1 LQATLNPSTPSVI
14 AAPQTLFV
22 ERTVTAELF
31 DVAIQP
37 ARSVWY
43 TRAAVGLQVVFL
55 LAASAAIV
63 YAMVH
68 FRSSFTSLGNWGYL
82 GVAVAEFGN
91 SAAVIVP
98 TPALA
103 YTFAMGSVLNPLLI
117 GVIGG
122 IAAAMGEMI
131 GYLIGASGQRVI
143 QRGALFDRFLG
154 ITQRWGGA
162 ALFAFATLPV
172 PFDIAGIWAGAGR
185 YPVGRF
191 FVIVVA
197 GKMIKVTTVAVAGYY
212 GLRLITG
219 S

>member
-1 LQATLNPSTPSVI
+1 MRATLNPSAPSVI
-14 AAPQTLFV
+14 AAPQTPFV
-22 ERTVTAELF
+22 ERAVGTDLF
-31 DVAIQP
+31 GVGTEP
-37 ARSVWY
+37 ARSVWFAR
-43 TRAAVGLQVVFL
+43 TAVGLQVVVL
-55 LAASAAIV
+55 LAASAVIV
-63 YAMVH
+63 YVMVH
-68 FRSSFTSLGNWGYL
+68 FRGSFTSLGNWGYL

-122 IAAAMGEMI
+122 FAAAIGEMI

-143 QRGALFDRFLG
+143 QRGAFYDRFLG
-154 ITQRWGGA
+154 VTQRWGGS
-162 ALFAFATLPV
+162 ALFALTALPV
-172 PFDIAGIWAGAGR
+172 PFDVAGIWAGAGR
-185 YPVGRF
+185 YPVGKF
-191 FVIVVA
+191 FAIVVA
-197 GKMIKVTTVAVAGYY
+197 GKIIKVTTVAVAGYY